1 MGALRADLCLWPRRL
16 WPLAANG
23 PKLRLKQV
31 TRPMTLPQTL
41 SARLMR
47 RAPILVIALAAVL
60 AFIFFRHLVS
70 LQGLEQHSHD
80 LLALRDQ
87 HYLATAVGFIV
98 IYTALVVISIPGSA
112 VIAMAGGFL
121 FGLFPGVVYNVIAA
135 TTGAVI
141 VFSAARSG
149 FGHELAERIETRGG
163 SVARMQQ
170 ALKEH
175 QVTVLLSMRL
185 IPVLPLLVSNIVPA
199 LVGVRFW
206 NFAITTFVGIIPADI
221 IYTQLGAGLGA
232 VFARGEHPNLHIL
245 FTPEFGLP
253 LLGLAALSLAPLLI
267 KVYSKR
273 RG

>member
-1 MGALRADLCLWPRRL
+1 
-16 WPLAANG
+16 
-23 PKLRLKQV
+23 
-31 TRPMTLPQTL
+31 MTPTETL
-41 SARLMR
+41 TARLMR
-47 RAPILVIALAAVL
+47 RAPIVLIALAAL
-60 AFIFFRHLVS
+60 MAFVFFRHLVS
-70 LQGLEQHSHD
+70 LHGLEQHRHD
-80 LLALRDQ
+80 LLELVEQ
-87 HYLATAVGFIV
+87 HYLAASLGFIV
-98 IYTALVVISIPGSA
+98 IYIGLVVISIPGSA
-112 VIAMAGGFL
+112 VVAMAGGFL

-141 VFSAARSG
+141 VFLAARSG

-163 SVARMQQ
+163 AVARMQQ

-206 NFAITTFVGIIPADI
+206 TFAITTFVGIIPADI

-232 VFARGEHPNLHIL
+232 MFARGEHPNLHIL

-253 LLGLAALSLAPLLI
+253 LLGLAALSFAPLLV
-267 KVYSKR
+267 KLYTQRK
-273 RG
+273 G

>member
-1 MGALRADLCLWPRRL
+1 
-16 WPLAANG
+16 
-23 PKLRLKQV
+23 
-31 TRPMTLPQTL
+31 MTKTKTFL
-41 SARLMR
+41 ARLLR
-47 RAPILVIALAAVL
+47 RAPILLIAFAAVMT
-60 AFIFFRHLVS
+60 FVFFRHLVS
-70 LQGLEQHSHD
+70 LNGLEQHRHD
-80 LLALRDQ
+80 LLTLRDR
-87 HYLATAVGFIV
+87 HYLATALGFVV

-112 VIAMAGGFL
+112 VVAMAGGFL

-141 VFSAARSG
+141 VFLAARSG

-206 NFAITTFVGIIPADI
+206 TFAVTTFVGIIPADI
-221 IYTQLGAGLGA
+221 IYTQLGAGLGD

-245 FTPEFGLP
+245 LTPEFGLP
-253 LLGLAALSLAPLLI
+253 LLGLAALSLAPLMI
-267 KVYSKR
+267 KMYTKR

>member
-1 MGALRADLCLWPRRL
+1 
-16 WPLAANG
+16 
-23 PKLRLKQV
+23 
-31 TRPMTLPQTL
+31 MTPTQTL
-41 SARLMR
+41 TARLLR
-47 RAPILVIALAAVL
+47 RAPILLIALAAIM
-60 AFIFFRHLVS
+60 AFVFFRHLVS
-70 LQGLEQHSHD
+70 LNGLEQHRHD
-80 LLALRDQ
+80 LLALVEQ
-87 HYLATAVGFIV
+87 HYLAASLGFIV
-98 IYTALVVISIPGSA
+98 IYTGLVVISIPGSA
-112 VIAMAGGFL
+112 VVAMAGGFL

-141 VFSAARSG
+141 VFLAARSG

-163 SVARMQQ
+163 AVARMQQ

-185 IPVLPLLVSNIVPA
+185 IPVLPLLVSNILPA

-206 NFAITTFVGIIPADI
+206 TFAITTFVGIIPADI

-253 LLGLAALSLAPLLI
+253 LLGLAALSFAPLLV
-267 KVYSKR
+267 KLYTKR
-273 RG
+273 KG

>member
-1 MGALRADLCLWPRRL
+1 MT
-16 WPLAANG
+16 
-23 PKLRLKQV
+23 PKN
-31 TRPMTLPQTL
+31 TL

-47 RAPILVIALAAVL
+47 RAPILLIAVAAVL

-87 HYLATAVGFIV
+87 HYLATALGFIV
-98 IYTALVVISIPGSA
+98 IYTGLVVISIPGSA
-112 VIAMAGGFL
+112 VVAMAGGFL

-149 FGHELAERIETRGG
+149 FGHELAQRIETRGG

-185 IPVLPLLVSNIVPA
+185 IPVLPLLVSNILPA

-206 NFAITTFVGIIPADI
+206 TFAITTFVGIIPADI
-221 IYTQLGAGLGA
+221 IYTQLGAGLGDM
-232 VFARGEHPNLHIL
+232 FARGEHPNLHIL

-267 KVYSKR
+267 KVTSKG